1 MATQLSPDTERF
13 WRQYLDAAPDA
24 SSARR
29 WFYEAFRIGTT
40 ADDADDGALL
50 ITRGRKTATSSL
62 LWEYEGQHKPLP
74 QVGSLSILEN
84 GRDQPV
90 CVVQTTE
97 LVTRPFREVDQLFAY
112 DYGEWDRSLK
122 TWPGVLAHLRAAV
135 LTWPRG
141 GSRDAPRLRALP
153 RHLSAVRRGLIPSRL
168 VLGGLHQRLDVTEL
182 ESPRLIH
189 ARRHA
194 VR

>member
-13 WRQYLDAAPDA
+13 WRQHLDAAPDA

-122 TWPGVLAHLRAAV
+122 TW
-135 LTWPRG
+135 
-141 GSRDAPRLRALP
+141 RLECWRIFAQQCQELGREADHAMP
-153 RHLSAVRRGLIPSRL
+153 L
-168 VLGGLHQRLDVTEL
+168 VCERFRVIY
-182 ESPRLIH
+182 PP
-189 ARRHA
+189 
-194 VR
+194 